1 MLIKKKF
8 YSNGF
13 LQKTVRLWL
22 EDSLPHL
29 SADEFFVLALVT
41 NEIIQN
47 ILRYVYQGEEG
58 KPILLTINVSDI
70 KRLEVCIQDYGA
82 PCHPQRFLN
91 QNHQPSEKGGM
102 GLAIVKKNTLD
113 FTITENAEG
122 NLASFA
128 FIPSSVKE

>member
-1 MLIKKKF
+1 M
-8 YSNGF
+8 
-13 LQKTVRLWL
+13 
-22 EDSLPHL
+22 
-29 SADEFFVLALVT
+29 T